1 MKKPT
6 TVEGW
11 LMTLPEPLRSSALK
25 YCDARYTLAN
35 CLSDAILKFALWSKV
50 TDNGKD
56 DSDFWSSFYEA
67 LIWAES
73 KEG

>member
-11 LMTLPEPLRSSALK
+11 LKTLPEPLRSSALSQSH
-25 YCDARYTLAN
+25 CIDLLN
-35 CLSDAILKFALWSKV
+35 ESESLSSSILSFCIWRETKE
-50 TDNGKD
+50 GME
-56 DSDFWSSFYEA
+56 FWSSFWES

>member
-1 MKKPT
+1 MKKPK

-11 LMTLPEPLRSSALK
+11 LKTLPEPLRSSALK
-25 YCDARYTLAN
+25 QGKHLRSKRSTLSESVQTFNIWA
-35 CLSDAILKFALWSKV
+35 DTREGFE
-50 TDNGKD
+50 
-56 DSDFWSSFYEA
+56 FWNSFWHA